1 MRRRALLATAA
12 AALVFPASAAAHV
25 QITQVAEGE
34 GALLTV
40 TSPNENQSQD
50 LTGLRVTVPD
60 GLTVAEIADAPG
72 FTAQI
77 VRDQSGKAVALSWQ
91 GGKVA
96 PQHLAEKYHAQQHA
110 DRNPQIG
117 LRRGADR
124 SQCLDQPEID
134 HECQRGGEYR
144 EPLAVPFGIRITRL
158 YGEREAQ
165 DDRLRRIELPDSVLR
180 EDVHHAR
187 RESAVRH
194 D

>member
-96 PQHLAEKYHAQQHA
+96 PQHLAVFQFS
-110 DRNPQIG
+110 
-117 LRRGADR
+117 GADSGGSMALTAVQTFADGGTKVWKPELSEASGTSSSSDDVARAVAGAALVVALAAAGLALAGRRAR
-124 SQCLDQPEID
+124 SVA
-134 HECQRGGEYR
+134 G
-144 EPLAVPFGIRITRL
+144 
-158 YGEREAQ
+158 
-165 DDRLRRIELPDSVLR
+165 
-180 EDVHHAR
+180 
-187 RESAVRH
+187 
-194 D
+194 